1 MKQDWEKVK
10 NNWEKT
16 SECKLGISFEEAL
29 ELRKDFE
36 KGLKGIVEEDGVIS
50 DYNVINALFPDL
62 TKKQKFMILYYSR
75 WIMDANLK
83 SEPI

>member
-1 MKQDWEKVK
+1 MNQDWEKIK

-16 SECKLGISFEEAL
+16 SECKLGITFEEAL

-36 KGLKGIVEEDGVIS
+36 KELKDVVTEDGIIS
-50 DYNVINALFPDL
+50 DYTVINALFPDL

-75 WIMDANLK
+75 WIMNTNLK
-83 SEPI
+83 TQPI

>member
-1 MKQDWEKVK
+1 MKKDWEKVK

-36 KGLKGIVEEDGVIS
+36 KDLKDVINEDGIIS

-75 WIMDANLK
+75 WIMNTNLK
-83 SEPI
+83 SQPI